1 LYETV
6 RADRNVYS
14 KNLIESQDE
23 ISEMKRKVKI
33 MNHQVDQ
40 LKEEIASKETVLV
53 KEHFEHA
60 KLEKEKDCLSSQ
72 ISKLQQQLDESS
84 QLIQNQKAEENKL
97 RHIILEADSDRLRQ
111 KKEYDSVIHE
121 RVFCLIIYRIFLVHS

>member
-1 LYETV
+1 
-6 RADRNVYS
+6 
-14 KNLIESQDE
+14 
-23 ISEMKRKVKI
+23 MKRKVKI

-72 ISKLQQQLDESS
+72 ISKVQQQLDESS

-121 RVFCLIIYRIFLVHS
+121 RVFCLMIYRIFLVHS